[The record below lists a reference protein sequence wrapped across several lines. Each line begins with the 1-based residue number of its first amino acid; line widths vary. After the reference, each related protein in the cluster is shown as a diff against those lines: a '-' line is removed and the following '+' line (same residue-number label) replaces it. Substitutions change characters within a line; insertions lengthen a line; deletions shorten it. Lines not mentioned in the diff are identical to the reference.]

1 MYYIPAVQYI
11 KTISGSDYQCA
22 FSQRTVSGGCCNN
35 PPRIWWFYLVRILLI
50 HTIKCFEQSFSD
62 IGTNAAQPIID
73 WSDICSFQPLHTNSR
88 VFITWEKRIASGG
101 GKRKR
106 NISHQTTVSFGM
118 CLQDNLDESSRR
130 IPSPNKVTNKT
141 QTNTTRFIHLPAHH
155 SKIVE
160 NEPPST
166 VCIINCNIS
175 WMLREKHEGKNKPDL
190 SIFDLPSKNSL
201 SLSSFPLTTIKR

>member
-1 MYYIPAVQYI
+1 
-11 KTISGSDYQCA
+11 
-22 FSQRTVSGGCCNN
+22 
-35 PPRIWWFYLVRILLI
+35 
-50 HTIKCFEQSFSD
+50 
-62 IGTNAAQPIID
+62 
-73 WSDICSFQPLHTNSR
+73 
-88 VFITWEKRIASGG
+88 
-101 GKRKR
+101 
-106 NISHQTTVSFGM
+106 M

-201 SLSSFPLTTIKR
+201 SLSLSSFPLTTIKR